1 MMQGVCDSKLSP
13 GEPPDLFIMRPE
25 IGFPLLFKL
34 LSSYPALVLIPKTKS
49 LLKLRITFV
58 H

>member
-25 IGFPLLFKL
+25 IGISPPVQVAQQ
-34 LSSYPALVLIPKTKS
+34 LSCIGFDS
-49 LLKLRITFV
+49 
-58 H
+58 